1 VLHEIAIVCPP
12 GTTSGKVH
20 PMNSQLKMWIILP
33 AILLLALVSTANAQT
48 DWHDNFKQ
56 GSISFNLYGE
66 TFGDLTNKNV
76 QTASQTGGIGYY
88 IFDDVSLNLEL
99 TTCFI
104 HESGPLTYGYGAN
117 FVLRQHLIRH
127 KNWSLIAD
135 VGPGFLE
142 AGQRVPPAGTSFNIT
157 FRTGLG
163 ITQRMTDH
171 LSLIGGGR
179 YYHLSNAEMAG
190 RDRNPSLN
198 GIEAYFGLLWNF

>member
-1 VLHEIAIVCPP
+1 MRKCIA
-12 GTTSGKVH
+12 
-20 PMNSQLKMWIILP
+20 L
-33 AILLLALVSTANAQT
+33 AAALVAMMTIAATAQT
-48 DWHDNFKQ
+48 QPWAPGDDTFKQ
-56 GSISFNLYGE
+56 GSLSFNLYGE

-76 QTASQTGGIGYY
+76 QTASQTFGIGYY
-88 IFDDVSLNLEL
+88 YANACSLNLEL

-117 FVLRQHLIRH
+117 LILRQHLIRR
-127 KNWSLIAD
+127 KNWSLFAD

-142 AGQRVPPAGTSFNIT
+142 AGQRVPPAGTSFNLT

-163 ITQRMTDH
+163 ITQKMTEH
-171 LSLIGGGR
+171 LNLIGGGR